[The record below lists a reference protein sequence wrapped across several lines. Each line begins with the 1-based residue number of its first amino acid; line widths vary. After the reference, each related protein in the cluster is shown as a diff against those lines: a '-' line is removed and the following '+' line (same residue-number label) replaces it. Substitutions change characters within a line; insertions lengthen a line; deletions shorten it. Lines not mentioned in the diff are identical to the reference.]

1 MLPALVVR
9 FAAVAAEYG
18 NTRIPGTG
26 SRTPASHRKRRAT
39 HRIGFAISPLG
50 GASDRGRA
58 APELTRRRFLGAL
71 AAATVAGV
79 GAARLVVDPQPRTFA
94 QTPAADVA
102 TSGPNAPSALLPPPP
117 LSDRIPLPGG
127 GALTKVPGQGD
138 LLALTVDDGV
148 NSEVVRAYTQFAKD
162 TGIRLTFFVNGIY
175 KSWTENLG
183 MLRPLVDSGQI
194 QLGNHTWSHP
204 DLTTLSK
211 DEVAQQI
218 TRNDEFLKKTYGIGA
233 KPYWRPPY
241 AKRNATVDAV
251 AADLGYTVPTLW
263 SGSLSDSTLITEDY
277 IVKMADQYFTP
288 QAIVIGHLNHPPVTH
303 VYPQLVE
310 IIRDRNLR
318 TVTLNDVFLKT
329 P

>member
-1 MLPALVVR
+1 MVR
-9 FAAVAAEYG
+9 FAAVAVESG
-18 NTRIPGTG
+18 NTRIPRAGT
-26 SRTPASHRKRRAT
+26 RVPTSHRKRPAKNRVT
-39 HRIGFAISPLG
+39 FVPPFA
-50 GASDRGRA
+50 GASGRNP
-58 APELTRRRFLGAL
+58 APSELNRRHFLGAL
-71 AAATVAGV
+71 AAATVAAV

-94 QTPAADVA
+94 ETPVGDVA
-102 TSGPNAPSALLPPPP
+102 TSGPTAPAALLPPPP
-117 LSDRIPLPGG
+117 LSARIPLPGG
-127 GALTKVPGQGD
+127 GALTTIPGEGD

-162 TGIRLTFFVNGIY
+162 TGVRLTYFVNGVY
-175 KSWTENLG
+175 KSWTENLA

-204 DLTTLSK
+204 DLTGLSK
-211 DEVAQQI
+211 DEVAEQI
-218 TRNDEFLKKTYGIGA
+218 TRNDEFLKNTYGIGA

-241 AKRNATVDAV
+241 AKRNDDVDAV

-277 IVKMADQYFTP
+277 IVQMADQYFTP
-288 QAIVIGHLNHPPVTH
+288 QAIVIGHLNHLPVTH